1 MPSPARALLLLCCLA
16 CASWSGAALAQ
27 SGIHRCTGPDGQTVY
42 SDRRCEDLGAMSR
55 MPPPA
60 LRNGETGLYRYG
72 CPRRLSEL
80 VGLLRT
86 AIETHDVNRLSSL
99 YLWNDIGDPAAN
111 RILTQLEAIS
121 SRPLLDIAPLYP
133 DYAEETYSRAP
144 VAPPDTT
151 GAPTAPDA
159 ARLANV
165 SMSAAPS
172 QTALASDTAPLSE
185 AGAAV
190 AEGQAQPVPARP
202 RPWGLRLE
210 QVLANGSTPSQATL
224 RLRRQ
229 YNCFW
234 VSF

>member
-1 MPSPARALLLLCCLA
+1 MTSFLRALLLLACLPL
-16 CASWSGAALAQ
+16 CGGAAAANAP
-27 SGIHRCTGPDGQTVY
+27 SDIHRCTGPDGQTVFT
-42 SDRRCEDLGAMSR
+42 DRRCEDLGASSR

-60 LRNGETGLYRYG
+60 LRDGETGLYRYG

-111 RILTQLEAIS
+111 RVLTQLEAIAE
-121 SRPLLDIAPLYP
+121 RPLLDIAPMYP
-133 DYAEETYSRAP
+133 DTPVETYAPAP
-144 VAPPDTT
+144 VAEQDTP
-151 GAPTAPDA
+151 APNP
-159 ARLANV
+159 L
-165 SMSAAPS
+165 
-172 QTALASDTAPLSE
+172 PLSE
-185 AGAAV
+185 ADAAV
-190 AEGQAQPVPARP
+190 AEAEAMPVAVRP

-210 QVLANGSTPSQATL
+210 QVLANGSTPSRTVL

>member
-1 MPSPARALLLLCCLA
+1 MAGKAGYAARMTSLLRVLLLLACLP
-16 CASWSGAALAQ
+16 SYGWAAPANAQ
-27 SGIHRCTGPDGQTVY
+27 SDIHRCTGADGQTVFT
-42 SDRRCEDLGAMSR
+42 DRRCEDLGASSR

-60 LRNGETGLYRYG
+60 LRDGETGLYRYG

-99 YLWNDIGDPAAN
+99 YLWNDIGDPGAN
-111 RILTQLEAIS
+111 RILTQLEAIVD
-121 SRPLLDIAPLYP
+121 RPLIDIAPMYP
-133 DYAEETYSRAP
+133 DAPMETY
-144 VAPPDTT
+144 APP
-151 GAPTAPDA
+151 PA
-159 ARLANV
+159 AEQDV
-165 SMSAAPS
+165 PAPS
-172 QTALASDTAPLSE
+172 APPLSE

-190 AEGQAQPVPARP
+190 AEAETMPVVVRP

-210 QVLANGSTPSQATL
+210 QVLANGSTPSRTVL

>member
-1 MPSPARALLLLCCLA
+1 MAGWAGYAARMTSFLRALSLLVCLPLCG
-16 CASWSGAALAQ
+16 WAAAANAQ
-27 SGIHRCTGPDGQTVY
+27 SEIHRCTGPDGQTVFT
-42 SDRRCEDLGAMSR
+42 DRRCEDLGASSR

-60 LRNGETGLYRYG
+60 LRDGETGLYRYG

-99 YLWNDIGDPAAN
+99 YLWNDIGDPVAN
-111 RILTQLEAIS
+111 RILTQLEAIAE
-121 SRPLLDIAPLYP
+121 RPLLDIAPMYP
-133 DYAEETYSRAP
+133 DTPVESYTPAP
-144 VAPPDTT
+144 ATAPAMPPPD
-151 GAPTAPDA
+151 AP
-159 ARLANV
+159 
-165 SMSAAPS
+165 
-172 QTALASDTAPLSE
+172 PLSE
-185 AGAAV
+185 ADAAV
-190 AEGQAQPVPARP
+190 AEAEAMPVAVRP

-210 QVLANGSTPSQATL
+210 QVLANGSTPSRTVL

>member
-1 MPSPARALLLLCCLA
+1 MPAFLRPLTPCLVLLAAVGWSPQAP
-16 CASWSGAALAQ
+16 AQ
-27 SGIHRCTGPDGQTVY
+27 SGIHRCTGANGQTVY
-42 SDRRCEDLGAMSR
+42 SDRRCEDLGAASR

-60 LRNGETGLYRYG
+60 LRDGETGLYRYG

-99 YLWNDIGDPAAN
+99 YLWNDIADPAAN
-111 RILTQLEAIS
+111 RILGQLEAIAD
-121 SRPLLDIAPLYP
+121 RPLLDIAPMYP
-133 DYAEETYSRAP
+133 EAAYEAETWTEAT
-144 VAPPDTT
+144 
-151 GAPTAPDA
+151 TAPAPSSGDGGADA
-159 ARLANV
+159 TLSDDDA
-165 SMSAAPS
+165 SAA
-172 QTALASDTAPLSE
+172 
-185 AGAAV
+185 AAV
-190 AEGQAQPVPARP
+190 QAQAHEPAQVVVARP

-210 QVLANGSTPSQATL
+210 QMLADGSTPSRTVL